1 MERKGLPAAAGP
13 ASHRRHPLPPPL
25 AMPPS
30 VPIQY
35 RSPSSE
41 PQMTNPPLDFTDL
54 PRLDHITPA
63 HIAPAIDTLLEE
75 AEAAVEQARNVA
87 PVTWDTF
94 VTPLQDATEKLGRAW
109 GQVTHLQSVMNIPQI
124 REAYNAALPKVTRFF
139 SALGQDQAL
148 YAQYRTLAR
157 SPGFKAYDQARRKAV
172 ENALRDFRLGGAE
185 LEDDKRARF
194 TEVQQELAS
203 LSAKFSENLLDATDA
218 FALYVEDEAELA
230 GLPADV
236 LAACAA
242 AAREDGRQGWKL
254 TLHMPCYLPVL
265 TYADSRDLRETLY
278 RAYGVRASESGPA
291 ELDNSDNIERILALR
306 AELAALL
313 GFDSYAEVS
322 LATKM
327 AKTPDEVL
335 GFLRELA
342 GKAKP
347 HAQRDRAELEAFA
360 RDELGLET
368 LEPWDLAWASEKLRQ
383 SRYSYS
389 ALEVK
394 QYFTE
399 PEVLG
404 GLFTL
409 ILDLYGLKVEQD
421 EAPIWH
427 EDVRFYRLVDAG
439 GRLVGQF
446 YLDPYARS
454 GKRGGAWMDDCR
466 NRRQRA
472 GSDQTPVVYLVCNFG
487 RGVGG
492 KPATLG
498 HDEVLTLF
506 HEMGHG
512 LHQLL
517 TEVGTLPVAGINGVE
532 WDAVE
537 LPSQFMENFCW
548 EWERVRAMSAHVDT
562 GEPLPRDLFG
572 RMLAAKNF
580 QSGMQTVRQLEF
592 ALFDMLLHSGAEA
605 AKDGVMA
612 LLERVRDEVAVN
624 RPPAWHRFPHQFGH
638 IFAGGYAAGY
648 YSYKWAEVLSA
659 DAYAAF
665 EEAPEAL
672 AETGARF
679 RREILARGG
688 SRPALENFTA
698 FRGREPEI
706 DALLRHSGM
715 AA

>member
-1 MERKGLPAAAGP
+1 
-13 ASHRRHPLPPPL
+13 
-25 AMPPS
+25 
-30 VPIQY
+30 
-35 RSPSSE
+35 
-41 PQMTNPPLDFTDL
+41 MTNPLLDFTGL
-54 PRLDHITPA
+54 PRFDQITPA

-75 AEAAVEQARNVA
+75 AEAAVEQARKVT

-94 VTPLQDATEKLGRAW
+94 VTPLEDATEKLGRAW
-109 GQVTHLQSVMNIPQI
+109 GQVTHLQSVMNSPEI

-148 YAQYRTLAR
+148 YAQYRSLAQ
-157 SPGFKAYDQARRKAV
+157 SPEFNGYDQARRKAV

-236 LAACAA
+236 LASCRAA
-242 AAREDGRQGWKL
+242 AEEDGRKGWKL
-254 TLHMPCYLPVL
+254 TLHMPCYLPVQ
-265 TYADSRDLRETLY
+265 TYADNRSLRETLY
-278 RAYGVRASESGPA
+278 RAYGVRASEAGPA
-291 ELDNSDNIERILALR
+291 ELDNTANIERILALR
-306 AELAALL
+306 AELAELL

-327 AKTPDEVL
+327 AKTPEEVL

-342 GKAKP
+342 AKAKP

-360 RDELGLET
+360 RDELGLDT

-383 SRYSYS
+383 ARYSYS

-399 PEVLG
+399 PRVLK
-404 GLFTL
+404 GLFGL
-409 ILDLYGLKVEQD
+409 IHDLYGISVEED
-421 EAPIWH
+421 EAPVWH
-427 EDVRFYRLVDAG
+427 EDVRFYSLKDAS

-446 YLDPYARS
+446 YLDPYARP

-466 NRRQRA
+466 NRRELA
-472 GSDQTPVVYLVCNFG
+472 TGGQTPVVYLVCNFG
-487 RGVGG
+487 KGVDG
-492 KPATLG
+492 KPATLS

-512 LHQLL
+512 LHQML

-548 EWERVRAMSAHVDT
+548 ERGRVQAMSGHVET
-562 GEPLPRDLFG
+562 GEPLPDDLFD

-592 ALFDMLLHSGAEA
+592 ALFDMLLHSGFEPGST
-605 AKDGVMA
+605 DVMA
-612 LLERVRDEVAVN
+612 LLEQVRDEVAVN

-665 EEAPEAL
+665 EEAPEAV
-672 AETGARF
+672 AETGERF
-679 RREILARGG
+679 RREILSRGG
-688 SRPALENFTA
+688 SRTALENFTA

-706 DALLRHSGM
+706 NALLRHSGM